1 MYIPFM
7 WCCHPL
13 WRKPGY
19 EIDQE
24 AMDAAKTAIRQYMQ
38 QRGAARVGGGRT
50 ARSQNRPLKELE
62 NPMRLSMTI
71 QKTQIFC
78 FAPAHVADSDYGFKK
93 VDSKMFSVVTWLTQ
107 GPLHILRFKWR
118 LTSIEAF

>member
-38 QRGAARVGGGRT
+38 QRGSAGRWWSDSAVPKST
-50 ARSQNRPLKELE
+50 VKRAGKPHEIFHDDSE
-62 NPMRLSMTI
+62 NPDFFSLRLML
-71 QKTQIFC
+71 QI
-78 FAPAHVADSDYGFKK
+78 PTM
-93 VDSKMFSVVTWLTQ
+93 DSK
-107 GPLHILRFKWR
+107 KWIPR
-118 LTSIEAF
+118 CFVL

>member
-1 MYIPFM
+1 M

-38 QRGAARVGGGRT
+38 QLGSAGRWWSDSAVPKSTVKGAGKPHET
-50 ARSQNRPLKELE
+50 FHDDSE
-62 NPMRLSMTI
+62 NPD
-71 QKTQIFC
+71 FF
-78 FAPAHVADSDYGFKK
+78 FAPTHVADSDYGFKK
-93 VDSKMFSVVTWLTQ
+93 VDSKMFRVVTWLTQ
-107 GPLHILRFKWR
+107 GPLHILRFK
-118 LTSIEAF
+118 